1 MRSIAFPTQV
11 QPLRQAWQ
19 ADADWLT
26 AQYNNRTLVPDHMD
40 YLTRWAQS
48 SERVRAE
55 QPCVLDVRYGPTD
68 AQTLDVFHAKPR
80 GDGAL
85 SPVLVFIHGG
95 WWRAQDKS
103 DHSFLAPAFTH
114 AGVPVVVPNYSL
126 APKVSVDTIALE
138 VTRAIAWVWQHAA
151 SLGGDAKR
159 IVVAGHSAGGHLA
172 AMMLACDWS
181 LVDAAMPRTAI
192 TSALSLSGVFD
203 LEPMRHAPFVQTDL
217 HLTQASAAR
226 LSPANFP
233 PPTGQLRVLVGEA
246 ESSEFHRQSR
256 LIEAAWGASRV
267 PLCASI
273 AGCHHFSIL
282 DELARVGS
290 RTHRVALNALQP

>member
-11 QPLRQAWQ
+11 EPLRQAWQ
-19 ADADWLT
+19 QDADWLT
-26 AQYNNRTLVPDHMD
+26 AQYNNRALVPDHMD
-40 YLTRWAQS
+40 HLTRWAQS
-48 SERVRAE
+48 SERVRAA
-55 QPCVLDVRYGPTD
+55 QPCQLNVPYGPGPL
-68 AQTLDVFHAKPR
+68 QTLDVFHAKSPA
-80 GDGAL
+80 DGGLA
-85 SPVLVFIHGG
+85 PVLVFIHGG
-95 WWRAQDKS
+95 WWRALDKS
-103 DHSFLAPAFTH
+103 DHSFVAPAFTP

-126 APKVSVDTIALE
+126 APKVSVETIALG

-151 SLGGDAKR
+151 SFGGDATR

-181 LVDAAMPRTAI
+181 LVDAAMPRHLL
-192 TSALSLSGVFD
+192 TSALSLSGLFD
-203 LEPMRHAPFVQTDL
+203 LEPVRHAPFVQTDL
-217 HLTQASAAR
+217 RLTQASAAR

-233 PPTGQLRVLVGEA
+233 PPAGQLRVLVGEA

-256 LIEAAWGASRV
+256 LIEAAWGPARV

-282 DELARVGS
+282 EELARVGS